1 MSDTLTAA
9 PAPSSAGDRD
19 AGRIRVGRTDYVVER
34 PSARKASTALRL
46 LRRVSATVKTVTREL
61 GRFEREYARD
71 HALELDRVQARM
83 RFPGE
88 PVIDDEGELVRDA
101 DGEPVMVSRLD
112 AMSEADWERAG
123 HVLRLPQLPSREE
136 RFGAVFELVNEDA
149 EDELWRVLAL
159 FTLTN
164 AEVADAKRGQRLD
177 EELERRADELLDDGD
192 LAELLELAIVIA
204 ETVDRQF
211 TARPPSSAA
220 AWETWAAS
228 WASRGRRRPRPH
240 RRPRTRRKRRRR
252 PANGR
257 RGGADAELELEAD
270 LAYRFGREFGWP
282 ADVTLDTDYGL
293 LLAIGERI
301 ADERRRAEARRVE
314 DAMGYHPDTETPG
327 NAARQRMLELA
338 AAQAASVR
346 AEAQ

>member
-1 MSDTLTAA
+1 MSPELTAA
-9 PAPSSAGDRD
+9 PAPSSVGDRD

-46 LRRVSATVKTVTREL
+46 LRRVSATVKTITREL

-88 PVIDDEGELVRDA
+88 AVVDEAGELVRDA
-101 DGEPVMVSRLD
+101 GGEPVMVSRLD

-123 HVLRLPQLPSREE
+123 HVLRLPQFPNREE
-136 RFGAVFELVNEDA
+136 RFGAVFELVTEDA

-177 EELERRADELLDDGD
+177 EELERRAGELLDDGD
-192 LAELLELAIVIA
+192 LADLLELAIVIA

-211 TARPPSSAA
+211 TGKASELGGRLGNLGRLLGLQGPQEAKTTEEAPDTPQTAAQEPQTDDEEAPPPSSSSRPTSPTGSAA
-220 AWETWAAS
+220 NSDGPPTSPSTPTTAS
-228 WASRGRRRPRPH
+228 SSPSANGSPTSDNAPRP
-240 RRPRTRRKRRRR
+240 
-252 PANGR
+252 
-257 RGGADAELELEAD
+257 
-270 LAYRFGREFGWP
+270 
-282 ADVTLDTDYGL
+282 
-293 LLAIGERI
+293 
-301 ADERRRAEARRVE
+301 
-314 DAMGYHPDTETPG
+314 
-327 NAARQRMLELA
+327 AA
-338 AAQAASVR
+338 
-346 AEAQ
+346 